1 MHLPTR
7 QDGVENCDKSYI
19 YPIKES
25 YQEHDANKG
34 KNDTLFYTDREPQTG
49 GTYLSS
55 P

>member
-7 QDGVENCDKSYI
+7 QDGVENRDKSYTLSKNHI
-19 YPIKES
+19 SP
-25 YQEHDANKG
+25 EHDANKG